1 MKKSIAK
8 FLLIACP
15 FFFITNCTNEDKNDQ
30 NEEIETKTEGT
41 PYSNYEVGWTMTVPE
56 GWEIISKDQLDK
68 NMKNGQDIIAE
79 SSTVN
84 LNYDGL
90 THLINFKK
98 DDYNQFMSTMEPFE
112 LEYAGEW
119 EENNQMV
126 YDFLYETYTFQGI
139 EIDTSSRTTQLD
151 GLLFQVFSITL
162 YTPDGSILIYEDMY
176 GRFINGYD
184 FSVIL
189 TYNNTDDKVL
199 LEHVLRQSKFTK
211 RN

>member
-1 MKKSIAK
+1 MKNSIAIS
-8 FLLIACP
+8 LLIASA
-15 FFFITNCTNEDKNDQ
+15 FFLLTTCTNEDKNDQ
-30 NEEIETKTEGT
+30 NEEIGTKSEGT
-41 PYSNYEVGWTMTVPE
+41 PYANSEVGWTMTVPE

-79 SSTVN
+79 SSSVN
-84 LNYDGL
+84 FNYDGL

-112 LEYAGEW
+112 LEYPGEW

-139 EIDTSSRTTQLD
+139 EIDTSSRTTSID

-162 YTPDGSILIYEDMY
+162 YTPDASILMYEDMY

-189 TYNNTDDKVL
+189 TYDNTADKVL
-199 LEHVLRQSKFTK
+199 LEEVLRQSKFTK
-211 RN
+211 RD